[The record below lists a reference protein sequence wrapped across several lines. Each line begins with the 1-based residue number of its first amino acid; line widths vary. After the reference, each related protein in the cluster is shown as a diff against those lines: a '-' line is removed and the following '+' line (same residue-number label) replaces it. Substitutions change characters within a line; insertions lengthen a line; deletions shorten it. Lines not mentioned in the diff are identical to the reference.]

1 MGEFVQVQGEDG
13 AFDAYLSL
21 PERGSGPAVL
31 VLAEIYNVNQWVKDV
46 TDRYAAQGY
55 VALAPDLFW
64 RQEPGLQMAYTP
76 ENQQKGR
83 KLAAAIGYRSCG
95 QGPTIRAFRF
105 CVTRP
110 GSNGKVGAVGFCL
123 GGQLAYRLA
132 AHSNPDA
139 CSVYYGTRL
148 QEMTALV
155 RQIRCPTQLHFGEAD
170 HGIPVA
176 CAWEIEKLAAD
187 MPNVAVH
194 VYKDAP
200 HGFGRFGYPPYRE
213 ADAHLA
219 LKRTLELFGNALR

>member
-1 MGEFVQVQGEDG
+1 MGEFVQVECEDG

-21 PERGSGPAVL
+21 PNQAAGPAVL
-31 VLAEIYNVNQWVKDV
+31 VLAEIYNVNQWVRDV

-64 RQEPGLQMAYTP
+64 RQEPGLHMAYTP

-83 KLAAAIGYRSCG
+83 ALAAAID
-95 QGPTIRAFRF
+95 TNRAVKDLDACLAFLRK
-105 CVTRP
+105 RP

-132 AHSNPDA
+132 AHSDPDA

-148 QEMTALV
+148 QEMTGLV
-155 RQIRCPTQLHFGEAD
+155 RQIRCQTQLHFGEAD
-170 HGIPVA
+170 HGIPVS

-187 MPNVAVH
+187 MPNIAVH

-213 ADAHLA
+213 ADANLA
-219 LKRTLELFGNALR
+219 LQRTLELFGNALR